1 MKQTKK
7 RYVSPIIECNPKTP
21 VDIMLASGDYN
32 DAEART
38 DYVFGYLNSKEQEAF
53 INENPNY

>member
-1 MKQTKK
+1 MKQIKM
-7 RYVSPIIECNPKTP
+7 RYASPIIEFTPATP
-21 VDIMLASGDYN
+21 VDILLGSGFD

-38 DYVFGYLNSKEQEAF
+38 DYVFGYLNSKEQEVY